1 MRPVLEVRVS
11 QLDIEP
17 TLTSVC
23 PGYERRVWRDEDLA
37 RDTFDRHLA
46 SFALPYS
53 EFGSLNH
60 DNAGPL
66 LRRAAKAVYA
76 TEKYARRGEFG
87 ELLLHAISRD
97 IFNSHPAISKI
108 TFKDGPNET
117 VKGFDEVHVV
127 EMDGELELWL
137 GEVKFYSD
145 LTRGIGDVTAELA
158 DHLATDYLRGEF
170 VAIVNK
176 LDPSWPHSS
185 RVARLLDEN
194 TSLDEIFDALTI
206 PVLLTY
212 DSHAVSVHERVCQGY
227 IDALTAE
234 AEAAWTKFAA
244 KVDPAWDVR
253 LRLLLLPLRQKTRL
267 AELMQERLLAWQQ
280 L

>member
-1 MRPVLEVRVS
+1 MRPVLELRVH
-11 QLDIEP
+11 QLDITP
-17 TLTSVC
+17 TLTAVC
-23 PGYERRVWRDEDLA
+23 PGYEEGAWRDEELA

-46 SFALPYS
+46 SFALKYS
-53 EFGSLNH
+53 EFDAMRHG
-60 DNAGPL
+60 NAAPL
-66 LRRAAKAVYA
+66 LRKAAKAVYA
-76 TEKYARRGEFG
+76 TEKYSRRGEFG

-97 IFNSHPAISKI
+97 IFGSQPAISKI

-127 EMDGELELWL
+127 EMGGELELWL
-137 GEVKFYSD
+137 GEVKFYDD
-145 LTRGIGDVTAELA
+145 LARGIRDVTAELA

-170 VAIVNK
+170 VAIMNK
-176 LDPSWPHSS
+176 LDPSWPHAE

-212 DSHAVSVHERVCQGY
+212 DSPAVAANQAVCAAY
-227 IDALTAE
+227 VEALQVE
-234 AEAAWTKFAA
+234 ATAAWEKFAA
-244 KVDPAWDVR
+244 RIDPAWNVR
-253 LRLLLLPLRQKTRL
+253 LRLLLLPLHQKKRL
-267 AELMQERLLAWQQ
+267 VELMQGRLRAWQQ